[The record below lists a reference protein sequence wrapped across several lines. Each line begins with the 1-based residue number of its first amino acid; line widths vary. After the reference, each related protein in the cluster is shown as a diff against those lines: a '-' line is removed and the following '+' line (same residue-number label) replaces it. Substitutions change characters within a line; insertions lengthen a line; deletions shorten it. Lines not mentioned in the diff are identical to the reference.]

1 MRFNKLDL
9 NLLVALDVL
18 LHEQS
23 ISRSA
28 VRLHVTQPAMSNAL
42 GRLRD
47 YFDDDLLVQVG
58 RRMELTPFAETL
70 KEAVHDVLLR
80 VNSTITSRPKFE
92 PAESEREFRIF
103 VSDYTMATLMP
114 SVLARARAANAKV
127 RFAFLPQLEDPDGAL
142 SRGEVDVVVLP
153 RDYCAE
159 QHPAETLYRETFSC
173 VVWNESPLAHGK
185 LTLERYAKAGHI
197 VMRPP
202 GSRHASFEE
211 RYVQKLGIH
220 RRTALETYSFAIAPQ
235 LVVGTDLVATVHAR
249 LATAAAGHLPL
260 TVRKPP
266 FDLPP
271 MDQAMQWHRYK
282 TKDPGIAWL
291 RGILLDAGRS
301 LTADAAR

>member
-47 YFDDDLLVQVG
+47 YYDDDLLVQVG

-92 PAESEREFRIF
+92 PAESEREFRVF
-103 VSDYTMATLMP
+103 FYEEALATLMP

-142 SRGEVDVVVLP
+142 SRGEVDVVVL
-153 RDYCAE
+153 
-159 QHPAETLYRETFSC
+159 
-173 VVWNESPLAHGK
+173 
-185 LTLERYAKAGHI
+185 
-197 VMRPP
+197 
-202 GSRHASFEE
+202 
-211 RYVQKLGIH
+211 
-220 RRTALETYSFAIAPQ
+220 RRTTVPSNIRPKRCTVKPSRAWC
-235 LVVGTDLVATVHAR
+235 GTRARSPTGNSPSSATPRQVTSSCGRREVATLLSKNGTCRSSASIAGQHLKPIASR
-249 LATAAAGHLPL
+249 L
-260 TVRKPP
+260 R
-266 FDLPP
+266 
-271 MDQAMQWHRYK
+271 
-282 TKDPGIAWL
+282 
-291 RGILLDAGRS
+291 RS
-301 LTADAAR
+301 